1 MKYEV
6 EITRISYATETFL
19 IEADNEEQ
27 AEEFALEEAYNTS
40 FDEDSAEYE
49 VESCVESDYE
59 EED

>member
-59 EED
+59 ED

>member
-27 AEEFALEEAYNTS
+27 AEGFALEEAYNTS